1 MYTLVTGASGLLGSH
16 LLASAIA
23 DGRPVRATSRSI
35 RKRSWLEAS
44 GCRVE
49 HWPLDLTGTD
59 TIPDEMLEGVDA
71 VIHCAASVN
80 AAAGF
85 SQEIRDTNVFGTQR
99 LFEKAIAAG
108 VTRWI
113 QISST
118 AAGIESGAVRSTAYG
133 LSKAEI
139 DRWLADR
146 QGETQLL
153 FVEPGYMLGR
163 WDSRP
168 SSGAV
173 FFWLRFK
180 RMSHFVECEKNFVAA
195 EDVARGIWQALDN
208 DATGRY
214 QLGGVNARISAFIEE
229 ACAAMAIDKTVFRE
243 VPASAVDGEG
253 GDPGITPTE
262 AALIRE
268 FCFPAPLQSE
278 AARLDFA
285 YMPRLGLREM
295 IDEAV
300 TFLKLRSMTKS

>member
-1 MYTLVTGASGLLGSH
+1 
-16 LLASAIA
+16 
-23 DGRPVRATSRSI
+23 
-35 RKRSWLEAS
+35 
-44 GCRVE
+44 
-49 HWPLDLTGTD
+49 
-59 TIPDEMLEGVDA
+59 ML
-71 VIHCAASVN
+71 
-80 AAAGF
+80 
-85 SQEIRDTNVFGTQR
+85 GTQR
-99 LFEKAIAAG
+99 LFEKAVAGG

-113 QISST
+113 QISSA
-118 AAGIESGAVRSTAYG
+118 AAGVASGAVRSTAYG

-146 QGETQLL
+146 RGETRLL

-195 EDVARGIWQALDN
+195 EDVARGIWQALDE

-214 QLGGVNARISAFIEE
+214 QLGGVNATISAFIEE

-243 VPASAVDGEG
+243 VPASAIDGEG
-253 GDPGITPTE
+253 KDPEITPAE
-262 AALIRE
+262 AVLIRE

-278 AARLDFA
+278 AARRDFGYLA
-285 YMPRLGLREM
+285 RLGLREM
-295 IDEAV
+295 IEQTV
-300 TFLKLRSMTKS
+300 TFLKLRGMTRS